1 MKRKFNFVFILFV
14 PICLFSLNF
23 TIEDIDIYNADKPTI
38 SVDDAGNAYIV
49 GNSSGGRDVVRFIQ
63 NTGGSWYLDSVPFS
77 AENNIN
83 YNCRVSSALDKN
95 RCLHIL
101 YRVTGGTY
109 GWPVYTNNIGG
120 SFTTADTLFKTGSLS
135 TFHYGIAVDNVSR
148 AHIVCEVNSGIRY
161 YYPFAD
167 SELVVTNNGTDGTIM
182 VDKNNVVHIAYTSNS
197 KIYYTNN
204 SGGNFF
210 PAQLVSDTTGME
222 PSIAVDSAGYAHI
235 CWTRDVWDS
244 TSELYYATN
253 KSGTFQTTRV
263 TYSTNNLCEAWAHIA
278 LSRAGDIGILY
289 SRYHRGVYVTDIMFA
304 YKSANAS
311 DFIIDSIDQGH
322 WNPSYGATTWNDRAI
337 AIDSAGYVHLA
348 YTGTVGSKYAK
359 SQEPIGCYEKLSGQ
373 SGPQITLTCSPNPFS
388 QRTEIRLQIKD
399 YRFNSYNARFIKSLD
414 IYDISGRIVKSF
426 LVSESKGLFY
436 WDGTDNTGNKLPNGV
451 YLLKAKVSSK
461 ENEEIH
467 PHTSKLI
474 LIN

>member
-1 MKRKFNFVFILFV
+1 MKRKVVLVLILFL
-14 PICLFSLNF
+14 PMCLFSLNF

-38 SVDDAGNAYIV
+38 GVDGAGHAYIV

-63 NTGGSWYLDSVPFS
+63 NTGGSWHLDSVPFS

-95 RCLHIL
+95 QYLHVL

-120 SFTTADTLFKTGSLS
+120 LFTTADTLFKTGSQS
-135 TFHYGIAVDNVSR
+135 TYHYAIAVDNLNR
-148 AHIVCEVNSGIRY
+148 AHIVCEVNSDIRY

-167 SELVVTNNGTDGTIM
+167 SELVITNNGSDGTIT

-197 KIYYTNN
+197 RIYYTNN
-204 SGGNFF
+204 SSGNFF
-210 PAQLVSDTTGME
+210 PAQIVSDTTGMD
-222 PSIAVDSAGYAHI
+222 PSIAADSAGYAHI
-235 CWTRDVWDS
+235 CWTRSNWDS

-253 KSGTFQTTRV
+253 KSGAFQTTRV
-263 TYSTNNLCEAWAHIA
+263 TYSTNLCEAWAHIA
-278 LSRAGDIGILY
+278 LSRANDIGILY
-289 SRYHRGVYVTDIMFA
+289 SRYHTGVYVTDIMFA

-359 SQEPIGCYEKLSGQ
+359 SQEQMGCDENFSEQ
-373 SGPQITLTCSPNPFS
+373 SGSRMNLTCFPNPFNR
-388 QRTEIRLQIKD
+388 RTEIRLQITND
-399 YRFNSYNARFIKSLD
+399 RFNSSNRRITRSLD
-414 IYDISGRIVKSF
+414 IYDVSGRIVKSF
-426 LVSESKGLFY
+426 LLPESNCLFY
-436 WDGTDNTGNKLPNGV
+436 WDGTDNAGNKLPDGV
-451 YLLKAKVSSK
+451 YLLKLRVSSN
-461 ENEEIH
+461 ENVEIH
-467 PHTSKLI
+467 TQTNKLI